1 MLRVCSFLLF
11 FFALQSSAES
21 APARVSRVAAVVND
35 HVISVTDVRNRALLA
50 ILSSGMESSEKII
63 QELSPQVLK
72 TLIEE
77 ALQRQMAKKV
87 GLSMDEGEIDYA
99 ISEIEQQNQMPSG
112 RLVSMLQKKGIPA
125 KTIRNQVK
133 SSTLWREY
141 IRGRYG
147 DFVQITDAQV
157 DRKIKELESSR
168 KEPQIL
174 LAEINLPFDTEE
186 NKSAVLKMAKNL
198 AHKAS
203 KGARFSELARQFSS
217 STSAAQGGDIG
228 WVSEKSLDP
237 DVCDAVRKTETGN
250 LTSPICMRDGYTLIM
265 VRDRRGAG
273 ESIDKDT
280 FYTFRQLTFPLPGNP
295 SEEQLYN
302 TYTKAQ
308 SLSQNARS
316 CSILDTL
323 VEKRKGVKLQK
334 ITKASSRSMP
344 FELKKLLDSLQPGK
358 ASKPL
363 LTPVGAMLF
372 MLCEK
377 EEYNPETPSREN
389 IRNFLKGEEL
399 ARIADRELRNLKSA
413 AFIDIH
419 L

>member
-1 MLRVCSFLLF
+1 MLRVFSFFLF
-11 FFALQSSAES
+11 FLALHSSGES
-21 APARVSRVAAVVND
+21 APTRVSRVAAVVND

-50 ILSSGMESSEKII
+50 ILSSGMESSEKVI

-77 ALQRQMAKKV
+77 ALQRQMAHKV
-87 GLSMDEGEIDYA
+87 GLSMDKGEVDYA
-99 ISEIEQQNQMPSG
+99 ISEIEQQNQMAPG
-112 RLVSMLQKKGIPA
+112 HLVSMLEKKGIPA

-133 SSTLWREY
+133 ASTLWREY

-147 DFVQITDAQV
+147 EFVQITEAQV
-157 DRKIKELESSR
+157 DRKIKQLELSR
-168 KEPQIL
+168 DEPQLL
-174 LAEINLPFDTEE
+174 LAEITLPFDSKE
-186 NKSAVLKMAKNL
+186 NKSAVLKTAQNL

-203 KGARFSELARQFSS
+203 RGARFSELARQFSS
-217 STSAAQGGDIG
+217 SSSAARGGDIG

-237 DVCDAVRKTETGN
+237 EVCETVKKTQTGT
-250 LTSPICMRDGYTLIM
+250 LTSPICTRDGYTLIM

-280 FYTFRQLTFPLPGNP
+280 FYTFRQLTFPLPRNP

-302 TYTKAQ
+302 IYTKAQ
-308 SLSQNARS
+308 SIAQNARS
-316 CSILDTL
+316 CSILDSL
-323 VEKRKGVKLQK
+323 VGKRKGVNLQK
-334 ITKASSRSMP
+334 ISKASSRSMP
-344 FELKKLLDSLQPGK
+344 FELKKLLDNLQPGK

-363 LTPVGAMLF
+363 LTPAGAMLF

-389 IRNFLKGEEL
+389 IRNHLKGEEL
-399 ARIADRELRNLKSA
+399 SRIADRELRNLKSA